1 MKFSLHLLI
10 GIAISCLLAACSPV
24 RFVPEGQTLLTQVKI
39 KTDNDQQPISGVRS
53 YIRQEPN
60 SKWLNVAKVPLGIYC
75 MSGTDSTRRFNRFMH
90 RIGEAPVIYDS
101 TLTEYS
107 RRALTGALRSQ
118 GYLHAN
124 VTADTTVAGRR
135 SRLTYTLSP
144 GRRYYVRDVAYIF
157 DNDTIRQAVDEAG
170 GFSLHKGMPLDI
182 TMLDGERSRIVEML
196 RQQGFYNVNPEFI
209 TFDADTLHGSVDVDL
224 RLTFRAPA
232 GANPA
237 VAYQQYRISSVTVHE
252 VPFEAAS
259 ASAEPS
265 DTTDYHGLQ
274 IIRGERARLTDKIY
288 RREIF
293 LYPDSL
299 YSDRAT
305 RFTYQGLNSLPAI
318 NYATVHYSQ
327 PTEGDSTLH
336 ADVFANLNQ
345 PNSASFDIEGT
356 NTAGD
361 LGGAAI
367 LTYTNRNL
375 FHGSES
381 FSVKL
386 RGAYEA
392 IRHLEGYGNQNYI
405 EYGAEGTLR
414 LASMPFFIRDER
426 QRKVKGNS
434 ELSLLYNSQDRPE
447 FHRRLLTGTWS
458 VNWNRRNTPNWRNR
472 VDILSLNYVFM
483 PWISETFTKDYLEGD
498 DPRYAVL
505 RYSYE
510 NLFIMK
516 AGYSFTYNSL
526 HSNTPGGTLNK
537 TNGYQIKFN
546 IETAGN
552 LLDGVAH
559 LTKMKPDDK
568 GQYSIF
574 NIPFSQYARVD
585 FDFAKSLLINERHA
599 LAFHTAFGLAVP
611 YGNSTIVPYE
621 KRYFAGGANSV
632 RGWSVRQLGPG
643 SYEGKDGKIDF
654 INQTGNL
661 KLDLSMEYRTSLFWK
676 FEGAAFID
684 AGNVWNTRNYG
695 DQPGGNFKLDTFYK
709 QIAVSYGLGLRLNFN
724 YFILRLDGGMKAINP
739 TVLSGRGHWPII
751 HPRFGRDFALHFAVG
766 LPF

>member
-1 MKFSLHLLI
+1 M
-10 GIAISCLLAACSPV
+10 
-24 RFVPEGQTLLTQVKI
+24 LTSVKL
-39 KTDNDQQPISGVRS
+39 KSDNKQLPLTDLRD

-75 MSGTDSTRRFNRFMH
+75 LSGTDSTRRFNRFMH
-90 RIGEAPVIYDS
+90 RIGEAPVIYDEE
-101 TLTEYS
+101 LTNYS

-118 GYLHAN
+118 GYLHAAI
-124 VTADTTVAGRR
+124 TTDTTQNGKR
-135 SRLTYTLSP
+135 SKLIYTLDS
-144 GRRYYVRDVAYIF
+144 GRRYYVGNITYDYA
-157 DNDTIRQAVDEAG
+157 DEA
-170 GFSLHKGMPLDI
+170 LREAVEAAAPYKLYKGMPLDMN
-182 TMLDGERSRIVEML
+182 MLDEERTRIIGVL
-196 RQQGFYNVNPEFI
+196 RQNGYFNVNPEFI
-209 TFDADTLHGSVDVDL
+209 TFDADTVAGAYDVDL
-224 RLTFRAPA
+224 RLSLQAPA
-232 GANPA
+232 GTNPQIA
-237 VAYQQYRISSVTVHE
+237 FQRYRLGNISIHETPYETIADSTVVADTVH
-252 VPFEAAS
+252 F
-259 ASAEPS
+259 
-265 DTTDYHGLQ
+265 HGLN
-274 IIRGERARLTDKIY
+274 IINTERRRLNNSVY
-288 RREIF
+288 RREVF
-293 LYPDSL
+293 LYTDSL
-299 YSDRAT
+299 YNDRST
-305 RFTYQGLNSLPAI
+305 RYTYQGLNALPII

-327 PTEGDSTLH
+327 PQEGDSVLH
-336 ADVFANLNQ
+336 ADIYAHLNQ

-375 FHGSES
+375 FGGSES
-381 FSVKL
+381 FSIKF

-392 IRHLEGYGNQNYI
+392 IHNLEGYQNQNYI

-414 LASMPFFIRDER
+414 LASMPFFIREER

-458 VNWNRRNTPNWRNR
+458 VNWNRRSTPGWRNR
-472 VDILSLNYVFM
+472 VDIVSLNYVFM
-483 PWISETFTKDYLEGD
+483 PWISDTFTKEYLEGD

-516 AGYSFTYNSL
+516 TGYSFTYNSL
-526 HSNTPGGTLNK
+526 HAGTPGGTLNK

-546 IETAGN
+546 VETAGN
-552 LLDGVAH
+552 LLYGISH
-559 LTKMKPDDK
+559 LSRMKPDDS
-568 GQYSIF
+568 GQYSLF
-574 NIPFSQYARVD
+574 NIPFSQYARLD
-585 FDFAKSLLINERHA
+585 FDFAKSLLFSDRHA

-621 KRYFAGGANSV
+621 KRYFSGGANSV

-643 SYEGKDGKIDF
+643 SYEGKDGNIDF

-661 KLDLSMEYRTSLFWK
+661 KLDLSVEYRSSLFWK

-684 AGNVWNTRNYG
+684 AGNIWNTRNYA
-695 DQPGGNFKLDTFYK
+695 DQPGGYFRWDTFYK
-709 QIAVSYGLGLRLNFN
+709 QIAVSYGIGLRLNFN

-739 TVLSGRGHWPII
+739 TELSGPGHWPII
-751 HPRFGRDFALHFAVG
+751 HPNLKRDFALHFAVG